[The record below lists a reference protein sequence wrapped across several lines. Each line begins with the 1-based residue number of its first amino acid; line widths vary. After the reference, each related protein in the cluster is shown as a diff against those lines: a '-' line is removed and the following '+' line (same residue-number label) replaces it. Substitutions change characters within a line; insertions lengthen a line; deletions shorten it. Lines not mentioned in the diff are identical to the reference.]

1 MLVGINLPELA
12 FILLFNVIP
21 LVVVLY
27 LLRLLVRFLKLS
39 ISEMEGRERVRAER
53 EPEVA
58 EVRHALSVTLRE
70 RREACGMTQELVAQR
85 LGVSRQAVSKWE
97 NGVSDPS
104 TANLVA
110 LGKHP
115 LESGPWALTTKDAS
129 LLAGFR
135 QRAPLIWACRH
146 Q

>member
-110 LGKHP
+110 LANLYGVDPTELIRGIASSKD
-115 LESGPWALTTKDAS
+115 SGPETPKV
-129 LLAGFR
+129 
-135 QRAPLIWACRH
+135 
-146 Q
+146 

>member
-1 MLVGINLPELA
+1 MLVGINPPELA

-110 LGKHP
+110 LANLYGVDPTELIRGIASSKD
-115 LESGPWALTTKDAS
+115 SGPETPKV
-129 LLAGFR
+129 
-135 QRAPLIWACRH
+135 
-146 Q
+146 

>member
-1 MLVGINLPELA
+1 MIIGFNLVELVLV
-12 FILLFNVIP
+12 LLLYGIP
-21 LVVVLY
+21 LAVLVY
-27 LLRLLVRFLKLS
+27 LLSLLVRFLRLS
-39 ISEMEGRERVRAER
+39 ISEMEGRQRVRAER

-58 EVRHALSVTLRE
+58 EVRHALSATLRE

-110 LGKHP
+110 LAELYGVDP
-115 LESGPWALTTKDAS
+115 TE
-129 LLAGFR
+129 
-135 QRAPLIWACRH
+135 LIRGISSSKGSKPGTPEA
-146 Q
+146 